1 MVYGVYMTSLVGT
14 TSTQSRVKR
23 PLPPGWNA
31 EVINRKAVGEKW
43 RVTNGTGRT
52 FFHNINCTWVFD
64 QGGPVL
70 GYTSKSNPDTK
81 DLLTIVS
88 DAERAG
94 LFGPGAVA
102 SQVERQAGDKL
113 LEIVGD
119 YILGTNLQLR
129 WLANGSDACDAAVR
143 LARAFTGRTEFV
155 TTGYHGSSL
164 LFSHAPQN
172 AGIPDVYTAQRVEV
186 PWGDSQA
193 LTKALTTGRDKACY
207 IVEVPSE
214 DEDAQSFLNYAR
226 ALCDRTGALF
236 ILDEVVTGFRLAI
249 GGAAETY
256 GVKPDIAC
264 YGKAMSNGRGISAVV
279 GADQILDL
287 LLESVFY
294 SNTYN
299 GDPYNCAHVLGTLLT
314 LESLGDELY
323 GQLWGL
329 GDELRL
335 ELNKSGVVCVGHGP
349 RTVLVGADYKELS
362 SELVKAGFVVDR
374 PNYIS
379 WPHTLNH
386 VKRTGLAIRRILDSW
401 DEE

>member
-1 MVYGVYMTSLVGT
+1 MTSLVGT

-23 PLPPGWNA
+23 PLPPGWNV
-31 EVINRKAVGEKW
+31 EVIGRKAVGEKW
-43 RVTNGTGRT
+43 QVTNGDGQR

-70 GYTSKSNPDTK
+70 GYTTKSNPETK
-81 DLLTIVS
+81 DLLAVVS

-102 SQVERQAGDKL
+102 SQIERQAADKL
-113 LEIVGD
+113 IELVGSFIQGD
-119 YILGTNLQLR
+119 LVSMR

-143 LARAFTGRTEFV
+143 LARAYTGRSAFV
-155 TTGYHGSSL
+155 STGYHGSSVV
-164 LFSHAPQN
+164 FGHEPQN
-172 AGIPDVYTAQRVEV
+172 GGIPDAYTSERVDV

-193 LTKALTTGRDKACY
+193 LSVALETGADKACY

-214 DEDAQSFLNYAR
+214 DEDAQSFLTHAR
-226 ALCDRTGALF
+226 RLCDRTGTLF
-236 ILDEVVTGFRLAI
+236 IIDEVVTGFRLAM

-256 GVKPDIAC
+256 QVKPDIAC

-279 GADQILDL
+279 GSGSILEAL
-287 LLESVFY
+287 LDRVFY

-314 LESLGDELY
+314 MESLGDELF

-335 ELNKSGVVCVGHGP
+335 EMNKSGLTCVGHGP
-349 RTVLVGADYKELS
+349 RTALVGADYSELS
-362 SELVKAGFVVDR
+362 IELVKAGFMVDR
-374 PNYIS
+374 PNYVT
-379 WPHTLNH
+379 WAHTLNH
-386 VKRTGLAIRRILDSW
+386 VRRTGSAIRKILDSW
-401 DEE
+401 DGE